1 MICADGH
8 AGRPL
13 SVAAPYVGREEELQ
27 LLENAYARA
36 VRDRRAQLVT
46 IYGEPGIGKS
56 RLAREFFAGLERTT
70 VLTGRSLPFG
80 EGLAYRPLAEMGPEE
95 KTTPAGRFA
104 AHYGPAIG
112 GEPVLWVDYP
122 NSVALHPVVTGN
134 RRERRLQRLSSPTPD
149 DNRITHGCINVSREF
164 FERVVSPAFED
175 GGVFYILPDAAPLAE
190 TFPGFAHRDG
200 APQRNGGRRARSAA
214 PQ

>member
-1 MICADGH
+1 MHSAVLPRELVVWRVICADGH

-36 VRDRRAQLVT
+36 VRDRSAQLVT

-80 EGLAYRPLAEMGPEE
+80 EGLAYRPLAVLSIDLDL
-95 KTTPAGRFA
+95 AG
-104 AHYGPAIG
+104 
-112 GEPVLWVDYP
+112 DYP
-122 NSVALHPVVTGN
+122 LVRDRFLFGPNTRVFSIPSAGFSA
-134 RRERRLQRLSSPTPD
+134 RLGLSAVW
-149 DNRITHGCINVSREF
+149 R
-164 FERVVSPAFED
+164 
-175 GGVFYILPDAAPLAE
+175 
-190 TFPGFAHRDG
+190 
-200 APQRNGGRRARSAA
+200 
-214 PQ
+214 